1 MNYLKFIENMIRFFQ
16 KYPITILV
24 IFSLI
29 FRILFYFFNQNI
41 LLPND
46 SQTYIDLA
54 NLISSG
60 SITGYFGG
68 RSPGYS
74 LLIVFLGNSL
84 QFVVFF
90 QIVIGLFSAVL
101 WYKILKYFQISSILS
116 LLITLF
122 FSSFIHVLSYENS
135 ILIETINLFLIILL
149 IYSILKKQI
158 LETIFCLTILVL
170 LKPFYIYLPFIVF
183 TYLVYNNFNL
193 KVIIKQRIILLILP
207 LFVFISWSY
216 VNYLNTGYFVSSTY
230 FGLNKIQ
237 NCVNFI
243 EKAPE
248 EFNWIKV
255 PYLKQRELHSENNLG
270 NPMCIWYAVDK
281 GDFVNK
287 KMSFPQL
294 SNEFGKCADV
304 TIKNNFGLYIKQ
316 VIFLSFKEFWNVEM
330 VCVNSFENNKGI
342 LYVWNF
348 ERIFLRIIKTI
359 FLFLIPVYIFI
370 FLKNRLFTIE
380 LLLILIVFSTAILQ
394 SLVVYGSNARYG
406 FPFEF
411 IMITIVTLF
420 IKNNFFTKKN
430 EATFTK

>member
-1 MNYLKFIENMIRFFQ
+1 MIRFFQ

-41 LLPND
+41 LLSND

-54 NLISSG
+54 SLISSG

-74 LLIVFLGNSL
+74 LFIVFLGNSL

-90 QIVIGLFSAVL
+90 QIVIGLFSTVL
-101 WYKILKYFQISSILS
+101 WYKILKYFQINSILS

-122 FSSFIHVLSYENS
+122 FSCFIHVLSYENS
-135 ILIETINLFLIILL
+135 ILIETINLFLIMLL

-170 LKPFYIYLPFIVF
+170 LKPFYIYLSFIVF
-183 TYLVYNNFNL
+183 SYFIYNNFNL
-193 KVIIKQRIILLILP
+193 KVIIKRRIIVLILP

-270 NPMCIWYAVDK
+270 NPMCIWYAIDK
-281 GDFVNK
+281 GDFENK

-294 SNEFGKCADV
+294 SNEFGKCADE
-304 TIKNNFGLYIKQ
+304 TIKNNFKLYLKQ

-330 VCVNSFENNKGI
+330 VSTNSFENNKGI

-359 FLFLIPVYIFI
+359 FLFLIPIYIFI

-380 LLLILIVFSTAILQ
+380 LLLILIVLSTAILQ
-394 SLVVYGSNARYG
+394 ALVVYGSNARYG

-420 IKNNFFTKKN
+420 IKNNFFAKKN
-430 EATFTK
+430 EATYTK

>member
-41 LLPND
+41 LFSND
-46 SQTYIDLA
+46 SKTYIDLA
-54 NLISSG
+54 SLISSG

-84 QFVVFF
+84 QFVV
-90 QIVIGLFSAVL
+90 
-101 WYKILKYFQISSILS
+101 LS

-149 IYSILKKQI
+149 IYSIIKKQI

-183 TYLVYNNFNL
+183 TYFVYNNFNL

-255 PYLKQRELHSENNLG
+255 PYLKQRNLHSENNLG

-281 GDFVNK
+281 GDFENK

-294 SNEFGKCADV
+294 SNEFGKCADE
-304 TIKNNFGLYIKQ
+304 TIKNNFKLYLKQ

-330 VCVNSFENNKGI
+330 VSENSFENNRGI

-359 FLFLIPVYIFI
+359 FLFLIPVYIFR

-380 LLLILIVFSTAILQ
+380 LLLILIVLSTAILQ
-394 SLVVYGSNARYG
+394 ALVVYGSNARYG

-420 IKNNFFTKKN
+420 IKNNFFSKKN
-430 EATFTK
+430 EATYTK

>member
-68 RSPGYS
+68 RTPGYS

-84 QFVVFF
+84 QFVVFM
-90 QIVIGLFSAVL
+90 QIIIGIASAML
-101 WYKILKYFQISSILS
+101 NFKILKFLKFNTFISIIVTLIFNS
-116 LLITLF
+116 L
-122 FSSFIHVLSYENS
+122 IHVLTYEYS
-135 ILIETINLFLIILL
+135 ILIETINLFLITLL
-149 IYSILKKQI
+149 IYFVLKNNVLKSS
-158 LETIFCLTILVL
+158 LCLMFLVL
-170 LKPFYIYLPFIVF
+170 LKPFYIYLSCIFFIYF
-183 TYLVYNNFNL
+183 IYNSFN
-193 KVIIKQRIILLILP
+193 IKTNLIKYCMLLIFP
-207 LFVFISWSY
+207 FFVFISWSY
-216 VNYLNTGYFVSSTY
+216 INFINTGYFVSSTY

-243 EKAPE
+243 EKAPD
-248 EFNWIKV
+248 EFNWIKQ
-255 PYLKQRELHSENNLG
+255 PYLKQRDLNSENGLG
-270 NPMCIWYAVDK
+270 SPMCIWYAVDK
-281 GDFVNK
+281 GEFEYK
-287 KMSFPQL
+287 KMTFPQL
-294 SNEFGKCADV
+294 SNEFGKCADE
-304 TIKNNFGLYIKQ
+304 TIKSNFGLYLKQ
-316 VIFLSFKEFWNVEM
+316 VIFFSFKEFWNVEI
-330 VCVNSFENNKGI
+330 VSTNSFKNNKGL
-342 LYVWNF
+342 LYLWNF
-348 ERIFLRIIKTI
+348 ERIFLRFIKTI

-370 FLKNRLFTIE
+370 FFKNRLFTIE
-380 LLLILIVFSTAILQ
+380 LLLILIVLSTAIFQ
-394 SLVVYGSNARYG
+394 ALVVYGSNARYG

-420 IKNNFFTKKN
+420 IKNNFFSKKN
-430 EATFTK
+430 EATYTK